1 MKQRIKKLREELEKE
16 EIDALLINNPK
27 NRQYLTGFTG
37 TSGLVLISRDSA
49 KLITDFRYTEQAA
62 EQAESYEI
70 IEQGTSKL
78 ATLNQVLTSVGID
91 KLGFEAQAISYQQ
104 YLKYQEKLEVEL
116 KATTNVVAGLRQ
128 IKDKQ
133 EIDKIS
139 QAVEITDYA
148 FEQIQ
153 EQLKVDAVEKE
164 ISLELEFLQ
173 KEQGASKNAFD
184 FIVASGERGAMP
196 HGVASDKEIAEG
208 DFVTMDF
215 GCVYQGYHSDMTRTV
230 LLGAEATKK
239 QKKIY
244 DLVLEAQ
251 QSAIEAIEPGK
262 TGQEIDEVAR
272 NIISEADYGA
282 NFGHGLGH
290 SLGLEIHENP
300 KLSRKDETVLKAGMV
315 VTVEPGIYIPEW
327 GGVRIE
333 DIVVVTEDGCEI
345 LTNSTKELLT
355 LK

>member
-1 MKQRIKKLREELEKE
+1 MKQRIKKLRDKLKEE
-16 EIDALLINNPK
+16 EIDALLVNNPK

-37 TSGLVLISRDSA
+37 TAGMVLISSTSA

-62 EQAESYEI
+62 EETENYKI
-70 IEQGTSKL
+70 IEQGDDKL
-78 ATLNQVLTSVGID
+78 DRLNQLLEAEKIE
-91 KLGFEAQAISYQQ
+91 KLGFEAQSISYQQ
-104 YLKYQEKLEVEL
+104 YLEYQEKLEVEL
-116 KATTNVVAGLRQ
+116 TATTAIVSTLRQ
-128 IKDKQ
+128 IKDDQ
-133 EIDKIS
+133 EIRKIS

-153 EQLKVDAVEKE
+153 EQLEVNAEERE

-173 KEQGASKNAFD
+173 KKQGATKNAFD
-184 FIVASGERGAMP
+184 FIVASGPRGAMP
-196 HGVASDKEIAEG
+196 HGVASEKKIEVG
-208 DFVTMDF
+208 DLVTMDF

-230 LLGAEATKK
+230 VVGAEPTEK

-251 QSAIEAIEPGK
+251 QAAIEAIKPGK
-262 TGQEIDEVAR
+262 TGQEIDKIAR
-272 NIISEADYGA
+272 DIITEAGYGA

-300 KLSRKDETVLKAGMV
+300 RLSRKDETVLKAGMV

-355 LK
+355 LN